1 MSQRL
6 AFVFASL
13 KTFSSRLA
21 VRPRLCA
28 AQAAT
33 RSARQA
39 SPATVALGSARDW
52 RGSAETGRQAAPH
65 AAFSQRKLFGLGK
78 S

>member
-13 KTFSSRLA
+13 KTFS
-21 VRPRLCA
+21 A
-28 AQAAT
+28 A
-33 RSARQA
+33 
-39 SPATVALGSARDW
+39 
-52 RGSAETGRQAAPH
+52 TGRQAAPH